1 MKTKPPEQQDA
12 MMRTMSAAGALLL
25 ALPAAAQPVTET
37 CGVFV
42 RQGAAGAE
50 QTDYVPVLGYSV
62 TNAALP
68 LTPPPVQAQIAGVL
82 CDRLA
87 LELRPNDY
95 RVLTDLRVPFYVR
108 SGIRLAAL
116 EITDGQFRLRF
127 LSGAPNEA
135 EREQLAAA
143 LDRVLDALEQAP
155 PANAN
160 Q

>member
-1 MKTKPPEQQDA
+1 
-12 MMRTMSAAGALLL
+12 MRCFRVLAVVLFSAF

-42 RQGAAGAE
+42 RQGAADAE
-50 QTDYVPVLGYSV
+50 QTDYIPVFGYSV

-68 LTPPPVQAQIAGVL
+68 LAAPPGQARIDGIL
-82 CDRLA
+82 CDRLT

-108 SGIRLAAL
+108 SGIRLVAL
-116 EITDGQFRLRF
+116 EVADGQFRVRF
-127 LSGAPNEA
+127 LSGAPTEA
-135 EREQLAAA
+135 ERAQLADA
-143 LDRVLDALEQAP
+143 LDRVFDALEAAP
-155 PANAN
+155 PANAG